1 MKKNTENKK
10 LFLDD
15 VRQVRDAANYMP
27 NPKVYNEGGWDI
39 VRSYT
44 EFVNYLKSNPLP
56 ELISFDHD
64 LADIHYEVDFRD
76 WNDFTSEQLGV
87 EETGM
92 DCAKFLVKHC
102 RELKEDLPTI
112 LVHSANPVGRTNI
125 RKYLEN
131 AAKHIDFSKGFEEP
145 NIDDLFV
152 DDDINEFPF

>member
-27 NPKVYNEGGWDI
+27 NPKVYNEDGWDI

-64 LADIHYEVDFRD
+64 LADIHYDVDFRD

-102 RELKEDLPTI
+102 RELKQDLPTI
-112 LVHSANPVGRTNI
+112 LVHSANPVGRANI

-131 AAKHIDFSKGFEEP
+131 AKKHIDFSKGLEEP
-145 NIDDLFV
+145 NIDDLFG

>member
-1 MKKNTENKK
+1 MEKRK

-15 VRQVRDAANYMP
+15 IRQVKDACNYMP
-27 NPKVYNEGGWDI
+27 NPKIYWEDDWDI
-39 VRSYT
+39 VRNYS
-44 EFVNYLKSNPLP
+44 EFVEYLKSKPLP

-76 WNDFTSEQLGV
+76 WKDFTSGQLGV

-102 RELKEDLPTI
+102 QETKQELPDF

-131 AAKHIDFSKGFEEP
+131 AKRHIDFSKGLEEP
-145 NIDDLFV
+145 NIDNLF
-152 DDDINEFPF
+152 DDEDDGLPF